1 MHCLVFDRFSS
12 SSPLLPLSSSSR
24 SSQKESAI
32 ECIRRDSGINDADIV
47 EMASTEHC
55 CRCNKI
61 GC

>member
-32 ECIRRDSGINDADIV
+32 ECMRDSGINDANIV